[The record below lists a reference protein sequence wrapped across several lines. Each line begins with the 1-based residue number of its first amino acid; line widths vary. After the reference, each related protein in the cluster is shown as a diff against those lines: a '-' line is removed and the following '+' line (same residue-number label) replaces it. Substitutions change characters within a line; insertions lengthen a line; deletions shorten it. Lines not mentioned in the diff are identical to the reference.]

1 MSRTIVR
8 SLALLL
14 VLVGAMT
21 TVAARSGDVS
31 ATMVASEVLVQ
42 ESLADATFT
51 IQVTNSGS
59 SSASNVRVVFSDG
72 AEVAIGDVAAEGS
85 ATSDSQRRT
94 FDTSAMPTN
103 NFPVQVT
110 LKYSQDGA
118 AVEAAA
124 TLILRI
130 S

>member
-1 MSRTIVR
+1 MSRIPIRILAIV
-8 SLALLL
+8 LALA
-14 VLVGAMT
+14 GALT
-21 TVAARSGDVS
+21 TVVAKSDDVS

-118 AVEAAA
+118 DVEAAA

>member
-118 AVEAAA
+118 DVEAAA